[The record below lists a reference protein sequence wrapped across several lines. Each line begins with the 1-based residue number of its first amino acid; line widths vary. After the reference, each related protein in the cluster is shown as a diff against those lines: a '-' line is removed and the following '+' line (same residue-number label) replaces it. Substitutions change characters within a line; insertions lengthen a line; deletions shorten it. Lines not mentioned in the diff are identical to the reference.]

1 MSHSYSICLRWSKY
15 SVLRVIPAALNARWW
30 KVYLK
35 KSKDFVSCCSS
46 SSSPR
51 YFLAPVSRNMIGRG
65 SVLKEAPPE
74 QTVDT
79 DCRMKAT
86 GLLLWRWPLTSC
98 EKILQSKI
106 GAELVELS
114 ICFPVRLWV
123 TFVSGRLRKLTSDI
137 LHSDISS
144 SYILCNLQQAVG
156 LPLGPLSNISGKPVK
171 GGMSGASL
179 CVCVC
184 VCVCVL

>member
-1 MSHSYSICLRWSKY
+1 M
-15 SVLRVIPAALNARWW
+15 
-30 KVYLK
+30 
-35 KSKDFVSCCSS
+35 SCCSS
-46 SSSPR
+46 SSSPI

-86 GLLLWRWPLTSC
+86 GLLHWRWPLTSC

-184 VCVCVL
+184 VCVCVCAVGASIIRWAHGHTIHPVTVRRGLWLTSSDDSTGSPI